1 MANQTIIKAAQQR
14 YTPVKTDYSGYI
26 QGIASIAKGLIERK
40 NQQDKQSADIQ
51 KNTKVDTHIKQ
62 WGNVIDAYRYRMTLP
77 ESNPLHV
84 SREKGFDRFE
94 GLKQETIKLEKIQEF
109 MNDELNNGLSAS
121 VDPATENY
129 IRSWKAGVF
138 DINIGVWSKEQR
150 GQQNEVA
157 YMGGDDTW
165 QDLEEMTNDEIR
177 EKYGDDGE
185 NVIKDL
191 QQRKLL
197 HEKGLK
203 SDRLDVNPFFIMDE
217 NMETKVIGL
226 DGEYVTVDQLEQ
238 QIMNIPNIN
247 DGMLVKQAISDFGDG
262 VSKDDIESGV
272 YNKKYQNTLDTIDDY
287 FKRGVYNKKGDLLI
301 TPHNMKMAFMFDE
314 SQRLNINVGT
324 PNKPNLQSKKV
335 NFVDWYLSQ
344 NKYTESFGKQFE
356 NEIYKLSLYHEIEN
370 NEEVDKIK
378 SIIAQDIIENDPN
391 INEDLME
398 YVETCMKTFSQLPTD
413 FPGIDEVPK
422 FSWDN

>member
-1 MANQTIIKAAQQR
+1 
-14 YTPVKTDYSGYI
+14 
-26 QGIASIAKGLIERK
+26 
-40 NQQDKQSADIQ
+40 
-51 KNTKVDTHIKQ
+51 
-62 WGNVIDAYRYRMTLP
+62 
-77 ESNPLHV
+77 
-84 SREKGFDRFE
+84 
-94 GLKQETIKLEKIQEF
+94 
-109 MNDELNNGLSAS
+109 
-121 VDPATENY
+121 
-129 IRSWKAGVF
+129 
-138 DINIGVWSKEQR
+138 
-150 GQQNEVA
+150 
-157 YMGGDDTW
+157 
-165 QDLEEMTNDEIR
+165 
-177 EKYGDDGE
+177 
-185 NVIKDL
+185 
-191 QQRKLL
+191 KLL

-413 FPGIDEVPK
+413 FPGIDEAPK